1 MFVVFIMG
9 WTRRCIFSSV
19 QLSPLAPQQGSA
31 KAVTAVTATKATKAG
46 NKGDDDNER
55 CMNNGG
61 ALYSLPCLR
70 DLNFAKVDQF
80 CERRLAKLRTQKN
93 IRAQFWRGAN
103 FQGASHG

>member
-1 MFVVFIMG
+1 MYFFVG
-9 WTRRCIFSSV
+9 AT
-19 QLSPLAPQQGSA
+19 LSPR
-31 KAVTAVTATKATKAG
+31 ATTGIGEGGDSGDSNEG

-93 IRAQFWRGAN
+93 IRAQFWREAN
-103 FQGASHG
+103 FQGGSHG

>member
-1 MFVVFIMG
+1 MG

-80 CERRLAKLRTQKN
+80 CERRLAKLH
-93 IRAQFWRGAN
+93 IRAILAGGKFSGGQSRLKKLK
-103 FQGASHG
+103 